1 MLAVALSR
9 KIGAEQFGI
18 FSTTS
23 THAVVERP
31 SLDHLLGTSEQRDW
45 NVTPSA
51 LFILMTDTC
60 RVTRALTTASRSL
73 ADVKARQSSKIREI
87 GEALITAGFISLDAQ
102 AKATRTAPQH
112 RLDHPLGGTQ
122 GHRALREGHLPDVEF
137 EPAPP

>member
-51 LFILMTDTC
+51 LFILTIP
-60 RVTRALTTASRSL
+60 V
-73 ADVKARQSSKIREI
+73 
-87 GEALITAGFISLDAQ
+87 
-102 AKATRTAPQH
+102 
-112 RLDHPLGGTQ
+112 
-122 GHRALREGHLPDVEF
+122 ALRERLLPHRPVDARVRSL
-137 EPAPP
+137 PGRL

>member
-1 MLAVALSR
+1 VLAVALSR

-51 LFILMTDTC
+51 LFILNTC
-60 RVTRALTTASRSL
+60 RVTRALTTASPRGRPGEI
-73 ADVKARQSSKIREI
+73 VARPAVE
-87 GEALITAGFISLDAQ
+87 
-102 AKATRTAPQH
+102 PH
-112 RLDHPLGGTQ
+112 RL
-122 GHRALREGHLPDVEF
+122 ALLPGDDPEAVMLDF
-137 EPAPP
+137 M

>member
-1 MLAVALSR
+1 VLAVALSR

-60 RVTRALTTASRSL
+60 RVTRALTTASPRGRPGEI
-73 ADVKARQSSKIREI
+73 VARPAVE
-87 GEALITAGFISLDAQ
+87 
-102 AKATRTAPQH
+102 PH
-112 RLDHPLGGTQ
+112 RL
-122 GHRALREGHLPDVEF
+122 ALLPGDDPEAVMLDF
-137 EPAPP
+137 M